1 TIWDTGHFGVYKNPA
16 QHVPLQEFTENLKD
30 IEKEC
35 LLKGSSLNRLN
46 SVVGQYV
53 QACVQAAR
61 QSGVDNTNSFFSPKD
76 FSVYLSDGLHLSDK
90 GNQFVAEHFWTLLER
105 RVTDLPFILAAYC
118 VIKTQVK
125 WCTACKTPFSSCGL
139 YLDIFGYAYRH
150 KLYKD
155 HPPVTT

>member
-1 TIWDTGHFGVYKNPA
+1 MILSFLSFIRKCD
-16 QHVPLQEFTENLKD
+16 HVPLQEFTENLKD

-61 QSGVDNTNSFFSPKD
+61 QSGVDVLDLWT
-76 FSVYLSDGLHLSDK
+76 VYLSDGLHLSDK

-105 RVTDLPFILAAYC
+105 RVTDLPFILPY
-118 VIKTQVK
+118 
-125 WCTACKTPFSSCGL
+125 WG
-139 YLDIFGYAYRH
+139 GM
-150 KLYKD
+150 
-155 HPPVTT
+155 